1 MSWMNQA
8 QHTLAQI
15 YILIVRMDHGLK
27 LEEKHWKNVL
37 KRWMWMSEN
46 NWNSVY
52 ESRKKR
58 KKETNKEQ
66 ADPRALE
73 RFHKKA
79 YSTSTD
85 VLGYLQK
92 VKRRKKK

>member
-1 MSWMNQA
+1 MKTIGTAYMR
-8 QHTLAQI
+8 
-15 YILIVRMDHGLK
+15 V
-27 LEEKHWKNVL
+27 E
-37 KRWMWMSEN
+37 
-46 NWNSVY
+46 
-52 ESRKKR
+52 KKR